1 MYLLVFSVQ
10 LGYFHY
16 QLLML
21 PPSTYIPTPAA
32 LGRNPNL
39 FLGIMSKGRNEIFT
53 AYFMQIHMPPSFSSD
68 AMDGGSLGSG
78 EGISTKFYGINH
90 GCYSWAAKEK
100 SPILV
105 RSRCSKQKE
114 EVAEILEEPTLNEMS
129 LLL

>member
-68 AMDGGSLGSG
+68 AMHGGSLGSG

-90 GCYSWAAKEK
+90 GCIHGQKK
-100 SPILV
+100 
-105 RSRCSKQKE
+105 RSLPFWSDLDVSNYKKQA
-114 EVAEILEEPTLNEMS
+114 AEIL
-129 LLL
+129 